1 MKKVLALVLAV
12 IMVCTMAM
20 AATVTGVTTATDTTL
35 TAENPAYRV
44 IVPGEAIV
52 FTRSELKLDGSNAVL
67 NKDNTFAPEKNKVEI
82 TFDKGSDLVA
92 SQGWVKV
99 KEGTSVDYKYV
110 IVTKANDAAILDDTA
125 DIIISKITVTKYGF
139 DGSAVYSFAK
149 KLADGTM
156 TYTINTLGYLDG
168 EVKDM
173 AKSDSGLAKVALD
186 KCPAGNGFVLV
197 FNYGRHFDKDRTE
210 TKLTASATVAYDESD
225 LVANTIGNTLYQI
238 VKSDNV
244 KEKVAYFETAS
255 MTGSYAYSELKI
267 GAKVYF
273 VSVPAYE
280 INEKVEDELYN
291 KTATIETVIA
301 TGAVVPNGTNV
312 EISVD
317 EAKEG
322 YTLYMINADGSLKNL
337 NAKIDDNGVL
347 RATAKVTGP
356 VVLSDKALTA
366 ATTTTPGSTTNPG
379 TGANDVVG
387 VAAALAVV
395 ALVSGAAISLKK

>member
-20 AATVTGVTTATDTTL
+20 AVGVTGVTTAPDTTL

-52 FTRSELKLDGSNAVL
+52 FTRGELKLDNANAVL

-99 KEGTSVDYKYV
+99 KDNSGVDYKYV
-110 IVTKANDAAILDDTA
+110 IVTKANDNAILDDTA

-156 TYTINTLGYLDG
+156 TYTINDINYVGNDI
-168 EVKDM
+168 KDM
-173 AKSDSGLAKVALD
+173 AAANLSKVALD
-186 KCPAGNGFVLV
+186 KCPADNGFVLV
-197 FNYGRHFDKDRTE
+197 FNYGRHFDKDLAA
-210 TKLTASATVAYDESD
+210 TKLTASATNAYDESY
-225 LVANTIGNTLYQI
+225 LAANSIGNTLYQV

-273 VSVPAYE
+273 VSVPDYE

-291 KTATIETVIA
+291 KTAAYETVIA
-301 TGAVVPNGTNV
+301 AGAVVPNGTNV

-322 YTLYMINADGSLKNL
+322 YSLYMIAADGSLKNL

-356 VVLSDKALTA
+356 VILTDKALA
-366 ATTTTPGSTTNPG
+366 VAGTTTTPGTTTNPG

>member
-20 AATVTGVTTATDTTL
+20 AVGVTGVTTAPDTTL

-52 FTRSELKLDGSNAVL
+52 LDRDELGLDGTNAVL
-67 NKDNTFAPEKNKVEI
+67 NKDGTFAPEKNKVAV

-99 KEGTSVDYKYV
+99 KEGANVAYKYV
-110 IVTKANDAAILDDTA
+110 IATKTNDTAILDDTA
-125 DIIISKITVTKYGF
+125 DIIISKVTVTKYGF
-139 DGSAVYSFAK
+139 DGAKAYSFAK
-149 KLADGTM
+149 KLTDGTM
-156 TYTINTLGYLDG
+156 NYTFGTISDMEAMGINTEYEGWR
-168 EVKDM
+168 
-173 AKSDSGLAKVALD
+173 ALD
-186 KCPAGNGFVLV
+186 TTDVGEFFLV
-197 FNYGRHFDKDRTE
+197 FNYGRHYDKDDT
-210 TKLTASATVAYDESD
+210 TLTASATALYDANDIDE
-225 LVANTIGNTLYQI
+225 NTIGNTLYPI
-238 VKSDNV
+238 AKGAKVT
-244 KEKVAYFETAS
+244 EKVATFVVTDEADS
-255 MTGSYAYSELKI
+255 NSYADLKV
-267 GAKVYF
+267 GSKVYF
-273 VSVPAYE
+273 VTIPEYE
-280 INEKVEDELYN
+280 INEKVQNDLYTKDATLTDVIEDG
-291 KTATIETVIA
+291 T
-301 TGAVVPNGTNV
+301 VVPYGVDV
-312 EISVD
+312 EIAVN

-322 YTLYMINADGSLKNL
+322 YSLYMINADGSLKNL

-366 ATTTTPGSTTNPG
+366 AGTTTGTTTNPG

>member
-173 AKSDSGLAKVALD
+173 ANSDLAKVALD

-210 TKLTASATVAYDESD
+210 TKLTASATVAYNEVN

-356 VVLSDKALTA
+356 VVLTDKALTA
-366 ATTTTPGSTTNPG
+366 TGTTTPGTTTNPG